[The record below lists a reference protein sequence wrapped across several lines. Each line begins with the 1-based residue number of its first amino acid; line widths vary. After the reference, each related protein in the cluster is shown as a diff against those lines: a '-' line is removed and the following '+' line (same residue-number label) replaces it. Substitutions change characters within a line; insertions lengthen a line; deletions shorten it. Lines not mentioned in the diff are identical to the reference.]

1 MKNEKWYN
9 SDEIFII
16 EIIDKYLY
24 RGNYYKYVKPHKF
37 LFFNIKEGVI
47 IYDTKITIDE
57 FLKNYNNFC
66 IIDSKIYNKQCLVI
80 QFKNELTLRYYFD
93 DEFEEKYFKIKKQL
107 VNPIEKYFNII
118 ENTIIYTNWYE
129 KRIIIET
136 SKCCK
141 S

>member
-57 FLKNYNNFC
+57 FLKNW
-66 IIDSKIYNKQCLVI
+66 
-80 QFKNELTLRYYFD
+80 
-93 DEFEEKYFKIKKQL
+93 
-107 VNPIEKYFNII
+107 
-118 ENTIIYTNWYE
+118 YTNTTKMYFH
-129 KRIIIET
+129 T
-136 SKCCK
+136 
-141 S
+141 